1 MNILI
6 IKLSSIGDCLLATPA
21 VESIK
26 KGYPDSFITWLI
38 EDKSKD
44 IALLNPNIDDV
55 LVIDKKNFKFRD
67 YLSLIKKIRNFRYD
81 IVIDLQ
87 GVDRTS
93 LFSFLSGAPVRYY
106 EEYAKLGFLC
116 NRKIVRKGRPLEH
129 AVNFYLFL
137 AENSGGVKIDNPEPV
152 LITSTEDKNFAE
164 DFLKNSFENIENKI
178 FIGVNPTGTWKTK
191 RWPVKYFI
199 EISRLL
205 LDSFGDNIRI
215 IIFGGKGEE
224 YLSDEIL
231 QALNGKKTVSAVG
244 KTTLKQAKELL
255 SKMDYF
261 ITPDSGLMHV
271 AASISSLKT
280 IALFGPTDPK
290 LTGPVGKNFTVL
302 RDNLICIPCFKKECP
317 LNKTDDK
324 KSAECVLCMKRITPD
339 KVLDVIKKDYLKK
352 HERYSDIRA

>member
-6 IKLSSIGDCLLATPA
+6 VKLSSIGDCFLATPA
-21 VESIK
+21 IESIR
-26 KGYPDSFITWLI
+26 KGYPGSFITWLI

-44 IALLNPNIDDV
+44 VAFLNPNVDEI
-55 LVIDKKNFKFRD
+55 LVIDKKKFKFKD
-67 YLSLIKKIRNFRYD
+67 YLSLIRKIRKFRYD
-81 IVIDLQ
+81 IAIDLQ
-87 GVDRTS
+87 GVDRS
-93 LFSFLSGAPVRYY
+93 AIFSFLSGAPVRYCV
-106 EEYAKLGFLC
+106 EYAKLGFLC
-116 NRKIVRKGRPLEH
+116 NRKIIRRGMPHEH

-137 AENSGGVKIDNPEPV
+137 AEKSGGAKIDKPQPI
-152 LITSTEDKNFAE
+152 LITSPEDKKFAE

-178 FIGVNPTGTWKTK
+178 FIGINPTGTWKTK

-199 EISRLL
+199 EISRRL
-205 LDSFGDNIRI
+205 LDFFGDNARI

-231 QALNGKKTVSAVG
+231 QALNGKNVASAVG

-271 AASISSLKT
+271 AASIDSLKT
-280 IALFGPTDPK
+280 IALFGPTDPN

-317 LNKTDDK
+317 LNKVDDK
-324 KSAECVLCMKRITPD
+324 NLTECVLCMKRITPD
-339 KVLDVIKKDYLKK
+339 SVFDIIKNDYLIKN
-352 HERYSDIRA
+352 ERYFNIRA

>member
-6 IKLSSIGDCLLATPA
+6 IKLSSIGDCFLATPA
-21 VESIK
+21 IESIR

-44 IALLNPNIDDV
+44 IALLNPNIDEV

-67 YLSLIKKIRNFRYD
+67 YLSLIKKIRSFRYD

-93 LFSFLSGAPVRYY
+93 IFSFLSGAPVRYY

-116 NRKIVRKGRPLEH
+116 NRKIVRQGRPLEH

-137 AENSGGVKIDNPEPV
+137 AGNSGGAKIDKPE
-152 LITSTEDKNFAE
+152 LLLTTSPEDKKFAD

-178 FIGVNPTGTWKTK
+178 FIGLNPTGTWKTK

-199 EISRLL
+199 EISRRL
-205 LDSFGDNIRI
+205 LDLFGDNIRI

-231 QALNGKKTVSAVG
+231 QALNGKNAASAVG
-244 KTTLKQAKELL
+244 KTTLKQTKELL

-271 AASISSLKT
+271 AASIDSLKT
-280 IALFGPTDPK
+280 IALFGPTDPE
-290 LTGPVGKNFTVL
+290 LTGPVGKNFSVL

-317 LNKTDDK
+317 LNKIYDK
-324 KSAECVLCMKRITPD
+324 NTAECVLCMKRITPD
-339 KVLDVIKKDYLKK
+339 KVFDAIKKDYFKK
-352 HERYSDIRA
+352 HERHSDIRA